1 MLFLK
6 KIFRV
11 LTHKER
17 ILLFVAAG
25 IIALSAIAILVTVI
39 TKGTTPIPAAGG
51 EYTEGIA
58 GQPEYINPVTATSET
73 DRDLVKMVYSNIYDI
88 ADKITVSS
96 DTKTWTIR
104 LKENLH
110 WQDGE
115 QLTSDDVIFT
125 VNEIQN
131 KDAASP
137 LFSNWQ
143 GVSVSRTS
151 ELELQ
156 FSLAKSYAFFGDDL
170 KGLYILPKHLFA
182 AIPPGNWRLS
192 DYNLKPV
199 GSGPYIFSSYEM
211 RPDGYI
217 TAYHLK
223 AWDDYFGIKPLID
236 NFDFDFLSD
245 NAALI
250 KSFNSAQID
259 GFGGS
264 SAGDLASIG
273 RPHDTYVFR
282 TPSYYAVFLNQTAN
296 PALGDSAVRQALSLS
311 VDRNALVQNA
321 LNGYGEP
328 DYGPIPPDAPYNTSI
343 STTTSLDLAS
353 TTLDNAGWK
362 MGDNGFRAKTVQ
374 KSAVPLAIT
383 ITVPQIEFLTETAD
397 SIKNAWQQIGVQ
409 VTINTVSPED
419 VATNAI
425 PNRDYDALLFGN
437 ILGPSSDLYSFWDSS
452 QDLFPGLNLA
462 MYNNPKVDTLLNAIR
477 ANPDDA
483 ARTAQFAS
491 VQNIIASDTPA
502 VFLYSTD
509 YLYVTDKSVHG
520 ITTSTLPDPTDRF
533 NDVGDWY
540 LNTTRVLK

>member
-104 LKENLH
+104 LKENLR